1 MKRSPVL
8 LGASIVELLRVLLIA
23 AAARALFL
31 QTGNQLT
38 IAVLRAL
45 IAGSFVFPALL
56 ALAWF
61 EKRFEHYVYLFIP
74 LKFICVL
81 IDAVSIIS
89 LLTVRGSSASALS
102 LGPLQTLAGALA
114 VTLIDAFI
122 LVVAFLQLR
131 KPEKP
136 EEPAITIEQVE
147 L

>member
-31 QTGNQLT
+31 QTGNQLAV
-38 IAVLRAL
+38 AVLRTI
-45 IAGSFVFPALL
+45 IAGCFVFPALL
-56 ALAWF
+56 AFAWL
-61 EKRFEHYVYLFIP
+61 EKRFEYFTYLFIP
-74 LKFICVL
+74 LKLICII
-81 IDAVSIIS
+81 IDIASITG
-89 LLTVRGSSASALS
+89 LLTGRIYSASTLS
-102 LGPLQTLAGALA
+102 LSPLQTLAGSLA

-122 LVVAFLQLR
+122 LTVAFLQLR
-131 KPEKP
+131 KPAAP